1 MPQQNVS
8 LIQSLYAEFGKGN
21 IAGILAQLTDDVHWQ
36 EFDNKDIPYAGARTG
51 KPEVEK
57 FFQQI
62 SSSINVSAFEPR
74 EFIEAG
80 DKVVVLGGWAGTV
93 KATNKN
99 FTSRWAMVWTISNGK
114 VKKFDCY
121 EDSASTAAAFKK

>member
-1 MPQQNVS
+1 MSQQNVS
-8 LIQSLYAEFGKGN
+8 LVQSLYAEFGKGN

-36 EFDNKDIPYAGARTG
+36 EFDNKDIPYAGARSG
-51 KPEVEK
+51 KSEVEQ
-57 FFQQI
+57 FFQSI
-62 SSSINVSAFEPR
+62 SSTINVSAFEPR

-80 DKVVVLGGWAGTV
+80 DKVVVLGQWAGTV

-99 FTSRWAMVWTISNGK
+99 FTSRWAMVWTIANGK

-121 EDSASTAAAFKK
+121 EDTASTAAAFKK